1 MSTPPS
7 QGGQPP
13 GDDNWMP
20 RTEVQAPPPQQQTQ
34 QVPSPR
40 PKPEPQARQA
50 PPSKAQKAARRRRL
64 VIEYVIIIAVA
75 VGLALLVQAYVVKP
89 YRIPSGSMENTL
101 MVGDRVFV
109 NRFIYHFRGVHR
121 GDIVVFREPGSGP
134 DAGTVL
140 IKRVVGLSGDVLSVR
155 PVAGLTADDQP
166 VYRLYVNGKQADEP
180 FVRHYD
186 ASVVVKQGA
195 QTLDSATV
203 AESTSPFSDGEPYE
217 LPAGVP
223 YTVPAGTYFM
233 MGDNRTDSGD
243 SRQFG
248 PMPKADIIGE
258 AFLIYWPLNRLR
270 IL

>member
-1 MSTPPS
+1 M
-7 QGGQPP
+7 
-13 GDDNWMP
+13 
-20 RTEVQAPPPQQQTQ
+20 
-34 QVPSPR
+34 
-40 PKPEPQARQA
+40 
-50 PPSKAQKAARRRRL
+50 
-64 VIEYVIIIAVA
+64 
-75 VGLALLVQAYVVKP
+75 
-89 YRIPSGSMENTL
+89 
-101 MVGDRVFV
+101 
-109 NRFIYHFRGVHR
+109 
-121 GDIVVFREPGSGP
+121 
-134 DAGTVL
+134 
-140 IKRVVGLSGDVLSVR
+140 
-155 PVAGLTADDQP
+155 ADEQP

-186 ASVVVKQGA
+186 AGVVVRKAGSPV
-195 QTLDSATV
+195 DSSTV